1 MTTTRALPRTPTGA
15 QIKVVFG
22 RGLNGAWT
30 LAEEVAYRA
39 AVIGVTWPVRTGAA
53 LAALPVLPV
62 WSWNTTTG
70 LVLGTSALLIGR
82 GEIRARISS
91 LTDLS
96 RSRGRRTR
104 IQTQWTRVCADLGL
118 VKTGRDKIERAPRI
132 VRIED
137 TAVGH
142 VLTVDAGSVSKSTS
156 AFMSKSQDIR
166 TGLGAKDITITPD
179 GHMTRVHLIYTD
191 ILSRVHRAKDM
202 PAPSRPHTVVSG
214 VDSYGDPVEES
225 PYAHQL
231 LVGES
236 GSGKSSKIWRLIQ
249 ALQDAGIPHRVRV
262 FDPKDGVE
270 FGDLEDVAYQ
280 YESNPRALPDMLT
293 SMFRSHSARAAD
305 MKRRGVRR
313 LSTATDEDPL
323 DILIIDEL
331 ITALKM
337 NAGKAGKVRVQ
348 DTGMDTADALLQ
360 YLSVGAATLHHVWAC
375 TQLGQKETLGTL
387 ADMFPA
393 KTLLRV
399 PSDDLA
405 RVVFKT
411 SGGGTFPAHL
421 IPRGNAGNGIGYT
434 FTEAKGVVKYRAA
447 YLSDTDRAKVVK
459 RMGEDTAKWR
469 ERWPL

>member
-1 MTTTRALPRTPTGA
+1 MTTLPRTPTAA
-15 QIKVVFG
+15 QIKIVFG
-22 RGLNGAWT
+22 RGLNGAWS

-39 AVIGVTWPVRTGAA
+39 ARIGVTWPARTGAA
-53 LAALPVLPV
+53 LTVLPALPV

-70 LVLGTSALLIGR
+70 LVLGTSVLLIGR

-96 RSRGRRTR
+96 RSRDAKRR
-104 IQTQWTRVCADLGL
+104 IQAEWPRVCADLGL
-118 VKTGRDKIERAPRI
+118 AKPGKDKNVRTPRI
-132 VRIED
+132 VRITD
-137 TAVGH
+137 SAVGH

-166 TGLGAKDITITPD
+166 TGLGAKDITISPN
-179 GHMTRVHLIYTD
+179 GHLTDVHLIYKD

-202 PAPSRPHTVVSG
+202 SSPSRDNVVVSG
-214 VDSYGDPVEES
+214 VDSFGDPVEES

-280 YESNPRALPDMLT
+280 YESDPRALPDMLT
-293 SMFRSHSARAAD
+293 SMFRSHAARAAE
-305 MKRRGVRR
+305 MRRRGVRR
-313 LSTATDEDPL
+313 LHVADPDNPL
-323 DILIIDEL
+323 DILVIDEL

-337 NAGKAGKVRVQ
+337 NAGKAGKVRVG

-375 TQLGQKETLGTL
+375 TQLGQKEALGTL

-411 SGGGTFPAHL
+411 SGGNTFPAHL
-421 IPRGNAGNGIGYT
+421 IPRGAAGNGIGYT

-447 YLSDTDRAKVVK
+447 YLSDADRAQVAK
-459 RMGEDTAKWR
+459 RMAADTARWR